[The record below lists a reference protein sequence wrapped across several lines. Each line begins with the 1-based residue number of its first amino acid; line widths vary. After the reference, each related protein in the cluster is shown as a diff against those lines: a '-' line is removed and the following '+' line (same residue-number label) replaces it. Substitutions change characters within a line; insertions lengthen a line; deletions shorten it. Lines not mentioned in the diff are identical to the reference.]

1 MRRGYL
7 YTLYLDTW
15 VPGYTWVHLSLT
27 LCMQA
32 VNLDHELPNQPSTDV
47 PESVSKR
54 LSFRDKVII
63 MIISDHYDHDHRP
76 CLPTVYLKLT
86 SRCFTSTRVGRQ
98 ASQKQPLL
106 KIPGSL
112 INDCMDKDCDKD
124 RSLQKTLQE

>member
-1 MRRGYL
+1 MVDLRRRYL
-7 YTLYLDTW
+7 CTLYLDTW

-63 MIISDHYDHDHRP
+63 MIIMIIIIIIVIIIFY
-76 CLPTVYLKLT
+76 VYL
-86 SRCFTSTRVGRQ
+86 
-98 ASQKQPLL
+98 PP
-106 KIPGSL
+106 I
-112 INDCMDKDCDKD
+112 
-124 RSLQKTLQE
+124 